1 MIILGLLHEPSL
13 QAVVPSWQQDNSP
26 TQKVP
31 VGQQVDVWQP
41 VRFSRVT
48 DERLGCN
55 PRASEMAY
63 KWGILDRSMETDP

>member
-1 MIILGLLHEPSL
+1 MIIVGLLDEPSL

-41 VRFSRVT
+41 DR
-48 DERLGCN
+48 DKRLGRN

-63 KWGILDRSMETDP
+63 KWGILGRSMETDP